1 MSVLPSSNAGNVTR
15 FIVFCASLLDSG
27 QGCWM
32 LLLNHCA
39 EQVSDTKSYARV
51 SNKGVLTGIVKVGS
65 IVVGSMVCV
74 GSGKGDGVL
83 VGANRTF
90 TCTHI

>member
-15 FIVFCASLLDSG
+15 FIVFCASLLDFG

-39 EQVSDTKSYARV
+39 EHVSDTKSYAIV
-51 SNKGVLTGIVKVGS
+51 SSKGVLTGIVKVGS
-65 IVVGSMVCV
+65 IVGSLVCV

-83 VGANRTF
+83 VGANMTF